1 MTLVS
6 PPTMKEDR
14 SFKGEIT
21 CPRSQTQVGPR
32 PRVPNSYVSPLLP
45 LQGAHWPEATSPSP
59 NLSGGWPTS
68 RHNPCLPTLYNL
80 ESTLTFGVFCL
91 EEQNVEALRA
101 LIYSM
106 QNWDLYED
114 ASQTIFS
121 R

>member
-1 MTLVS
+1 MTLLS
-6 PPTMKEDR
+6 PPTMKKDR

-21 CPRSQTQVGPR
+21 CPRSQTQVGPH
-32 PRVPNSYVSPLLP
+32 PRVPN
-45 LQGAHWPEATSPSP
+45 TSPFP
-59 NLSGGWPTS
+59 NLSGAWPTS
-68 RHNPCLPTLYNL
+68 RHNPCLPALYYL
-80 ESTLTFGVFCL
+80 ESTLTFGVFYL

-114 ASQTIFS
+114 AAQTIFS